1 MADPPGRRAR
11 SSPPRSDSGASTPV
25 STGSQHP
32 SRPSSRLGGLQP
44 SSRTQSVTRETYRT
58 TVPALRTLPTSE
70 SSEQGAGGE
79 IRGRQPHSTSH
90 PASVSGRSTPRN
102 PAAFAQLAIQQQEA
116 GHAPPPPPPVRPF
129 QDTDHSMASQTP
141 PGSRYSSLAPEDG
154 PPPTQEEWYPTIT
167 NVAPTLDAVSQFFRT
182 MPPPTDAALHG
193 EVENLAD
200 SLRLLIETIT
210 QTRWGPYLS
219 PGEFPEDPDHTIRR
233 GVPLP
238 PPGRPVNPDTHPPSP
253 SWAGR
258 DYVFHP
264 PYDPALDSALSG
276 GRGFQQLRIEPQQRA
291 PQQGQ
296 ASRGPPKP
304 SKPSALTRGKKPS
317 APAAPGPDSAVQD
330 VEMGEASQK
339 LPNPTPSGQKPPAVR
354 PGAHVAPRPQP
365 KAPAVPFQRSIPAG
379 LPSNPRDARFTKRK
393 PTSFAAAAKTAPSSK
408 VAGLVELARAAP
420 HVSADD
426 ILRMHAIAQGTPSS
440 ASVKKKKKNPSHTT
454 AGPSRK
460 QVLVEFKPDRNP
472 GNSVPYDTVREG
484 VNRCLR
490 QYDPQTRTQMLAGA
504 VAYGGW
510 SLTLTEVPSQVEVDH
525 IRGYLHRKLPDAV
538 AWVGLPSSK
547 SFLRLPNVPFILDAK
562 SNLRIKPEDIA
573 RAFEASPLRS
583 DLVLAGPPRVV
594 RNSKSS
600 TRCDV
605 FFDIWDSQQG
615 LRAQRLIKKELLIYG
630 QKRAGSGGTQPKPA
644 KAVSGAR
651 SVGVLTPRTSIVIS
665 AAAARATPKLTLQS
679 SPPRRV
685 RSAPIRG
692 SAWHAA
698 GMATESSTAS
708 VPSGTIA
715 LTALGP
721 WPSIPSSTD
730 SKIRVLSFNIAKNYA
745 YLDIILDRL
754 KDEFNILFI
763 QEPPWQTVRQAPS
776 TVSKEGAD
784 VIGAPR
790 HPNWL
795 CMARLPEPGSRPR
808 VLTYVSNRLAHW
820 RPAYRRDLLDD
831 RDIMIMSLFGRDR
844 VLHFMN
850 VYSDDQHRAIKLLA
864 EKADTLPALSYMGGD
879 FNCHSREWDPRV
891 LHHRTTAILLLETA
905 ARLGLELTKFTNP
918 GPTYVSRAD
927 PNVHS
932 VIDLVFVPCSKVLAS
947 QPSRLGDPELIP
959 SGSPDPITR
968 GPSDHYPVACSIV
981 HRQSPPAAR
990 RRTIKPDSDEE
1001 AEFVSELAGV
1011 IGGLKQHPVTTADE
1025 VEDFAQAI
1033 AGACNEAWL
1042 RHSKEFKVKPHSKAW
1057 WDAGCDAALA
1067 AYRADQ
1073 TLAGYKA
1080 LRTATK
1086 AAKRMFFDARIKEVA
1101 ETNKR
1106 PWDLMAWVKE
1116 RKNPPCEAIQFNG
1129 QPCHELSDLWDA
1141 LHNTYNAASDRAVD
1155 VSILNE
1161 LPQEPH
1167 APHQGRTMLRGGT

>member
-1 MADPPGRRAR
+1 MLTDTSSPPGR
-11 SSPPRSDSGASTPV
+11 
-25 STGSQHP
+25 
-32 SRPSSRLGGLQP
+32 
-44 SSRTQSVTRETYRT
+44 
-58 TVPALRTLPTSE
+58 
-70 SSEQGAGGE
+70 EQ
-79 IRGRQPHSTSH
+79 
-90 PASVSGRSTPRN
+90 N
-102 PAAFAQLAIQQQEA
+102 
-116 GHAPPPPPPVRPF
+116 
-129 QDTDHSMASQTP
+129 
-141 PGSRYSSLAPEDG
+141 
-154 PPPTQEEWYPTIT
+154 
-167 NVAPTLDAVSQFFRT
+167 
-182 MPPPTDAALHG
+182 
-193 EVENLAD
+193 
-200 SLRLLIETIT
+200 
-210 QTRWGPYLS
+210 
-219 PGEFPEDPDHTIRR
+219 
-233 GVPLP
+233 
-238 PPGRPVNPDTHPPSP
+238 
-253 SWAGR
+253 
-258 DYVFHP
+258 
-264 PYDPALDSALSG
+264 
-276 GRGFQQLRIEPQQRA
+276 
-291 PQQGQ
+291 
-296 ASRGPPKP
+296 
-304 SKPSALTRGKKPS
+304 
-317 APAAPGPDSAVQD
+317 
-330 VEMGEASQK
+330 
-339 LPNPTPSGQKPPAVR
+339 
-354 PGAHVAPRPQP
+354 
-365 KAPAVPFQRSIPAG
+365 
-379 LPSNPRDARFTKRK
+379 
-393 PTSFAAAAKTAPSSK
+393 
-408 VAGLVELARAAP
+408 
-420 HVSADD
+420 
-426 ILRMHAIAQGTPSS
+426 
-440 ASVKKKKKNPSHTT
+440 
-454 AGPSRK
+454 
-460 QVLVEFKPDRNP
+460 
-472 GNSVPYDTVREG
+472 
-484 VNRCLR
+484 
-490 QYDPQTRTQMLAGA
+490 
-504 VAYGGW
+504 
-510 SLTLTEVPSQVEVDH
+510 SQVDKAERMGV
-525 IRGYLHRKLPDAV
+525 KLWGTGD
-538 AWVGLPSSK
+538 G
-547 SFLRLPNVPFILDAK
+547 
-562 SNLRIKPEDIA
+562 
-573 RAFEASPLRS
+573 
-583 DLVLAGPPRVV
+583 RVCSGMPTGWLSTDKQI

-665 AAAARATPKLTLQS
+665 AAAARATPKLTLQF

-685 RSAPIRG
+685 WSAPICG

-698 GMATESSTAS
+698 GTDTEPLTRSRTSTH
-708 VPSGTIA
+708 T
-715 LTALGP
+715 L
-721 WPSIPSSTD
+721 SSTD

-745 YLDIILDRL
+745 YLDIIQDRL

-763 QEPPWQTVRQAPS
+763 QEPPWQTIRQAPS

-784 VIGAPR
+784 VIGAPH

-808 VLTYVSNRLAHW
+808 VLTYISNRLAHW

-831 RDIMIMSLFGRDR
+831 RDIMIVSLFGRDR

-850 VYSDDQHRAIKLLA
+850 VYSDDHHRTIKLLA
-864 EKADTLPALSYMGGD
+864 EKADDLPALSYMGGD

-891 LHHRTTAILLLETA
+891 LHHRLTAILLLETA

-932 VIDLVFVPCSKVLAS
+932 VIDLVFVPCSEVLAS

-981 HRQSPPAAR
+981 HRQSPPVAR

-1033 AGACNEAWL
+1033 AGECNEAWL
-1042 RHSKEFKVKPHSKAW
+1042 RHSKEFKVKPHSKEW

-1067 AYRADQ
+1067 EYRADQ

-1086 AAKRMFFDARIKEVA
+1086 AAKRKFFDARIKEVA

-1141 LHNTYNAASDRAVD
+1141 LHSTYNAASDRAVD

-1161 LPQEPH
+1161 LPQEP
-1167 APHQGRTMLRGGT
+1167 RTLYRACVMPIATYGHRLWYFEGAKNVGVLKQLTETGL